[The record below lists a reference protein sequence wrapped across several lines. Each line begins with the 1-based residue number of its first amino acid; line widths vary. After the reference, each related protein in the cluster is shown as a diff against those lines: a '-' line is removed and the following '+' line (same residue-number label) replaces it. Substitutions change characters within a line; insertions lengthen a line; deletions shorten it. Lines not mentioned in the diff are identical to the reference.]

1 MFVTVKAKS
10 IAAAVLAF
18 VLAIACCVGLNFEAV
33 ADVYNGGSA
42 RKLPVYGVDC
52 GEEKK
57 VALTFDAAWG
67 ADKTQGILDTL
78 AEHDATGTFFLV
90 GFWVDEYP
98 DMVKKIDAAGCEIG
112 NHSKN
117 HLQMSKLSEE
127 EIKTELNYVS
137 SKVEELTGKRPAYFR
152 PPYGDYNNRLVE
164 VTESLG
170 MQAVQWSVDS
180 LDWKGLNAQEILS
193 RVQKGLKNGSIILF
207 HNNSEA
213 IEQALPLVLA
223 YLKNQGYTT
232 VGLSELVLKDNYY
245 IDNNGIQHAEPGR

>member
-1 MFVTVKAKS
+1 M
-10 IAAAVLAF
+10 
-18 VLAIACCVGLNFEAV
+18 
-33 ADVYNGGSA
+33 
-42 RKLPVYGVDC
+42 
-52 GEEKK
+52 
-57 VALTFDAAWG
+57 
-67 ADKTQGILDTL
+67 
-78 AEHDATGTFFLV
+78 
-90 GFWVDEYP
+90 
-98 DMVKKIDAAGCEIG
+98 
-112 NHSKN
+112 
-117 HLQMSKLSEE
+117 
-127 EIKTELNYVS
+127 
-137 SKVEELTGKRPAYFR
+137 EELTGKRPAYFR

-170 MQAVQWSVDS
+170 MQTVQWSVDS

-245 IDNNGIQHAEPGR
+245 IDNNGVQHAEPGR